1 MDVHRQSVLDYARAH
16 GVAFDFVAIS
26 PLKYIDQIG
35 DILSPRIQVNQRAL
49 DDYTSVLDST
59 IRTEKLD
66 VSKDDAL
73 FLSTV
78 LQEARA
84 ERTTSGV
91 NWDSILPAPHRHD
104 KIKLEPPLIKSDA
117 ELDLSSLKRRSLLD
131 LNDIPLPTEPATS
144 IGCQNVLLDVT
155 EEIQK
160 DRLECTKES
169 LGLIQDARRSGELS
183 RRELEG
189 LGDSCLGLVRGHG
202 QVCQQLKAPV

>member
-1 MDVHRQSVLDYARAH
+1 MDVHRQSVLDYARSH
-16 GVAFDFVAIS
+16 GIAFDFVAIS
-26 PLKYIDQIG
+26 PLKYIDQIS

-49 DDYTSVLDST
+49 DDYTSALDST
-59 IRTEKLD
+59 TRTEKLD

-84 ERTTSGV
+84 ERTTSGI
-91 NWDSILPAPHRHD
+91 NWDSILPAHRHD

-131 LNDIPLPTEPATS
+131 LNDIPLPAEPATS
-144 IGCQNVLLDVT
+144 TGCQNGLLDVT
-155 EEIQK
+155 KEIQK
-160 DRLECTKES
+160 ERLECTKES
-169 LGLIQDARRSGELS
+169 LGLIQDAKRSGELS

-189 LGDSCLGLVRGHG
+189 LGDSCLGLGRGRG
-202 QVCQQLKAPV
+202 QVCQQCLSDT